1 MMNGG
6 MNCMMGG
13 GLMMTGMVLGLFLFL
28 GLVVAAGLAIVWLV
42 RRTQEPPRLAET
54 PHEILQRRFARGD
67 ITAEQYAQ
75 LKEHLRAQ

>member
-13 GLMMTGMVLGLFLFL
+13 GLMMAGMVVGLFLFL
-28 GLVVAAGLAIVWLV
+28 GLLVAGGLAIVWLL
-42 RRTQEPPRLAET
+42 RRTQEAPRPAET
-54 PHEILQRRFARGD
+54 PHEILQRRLARGE
-67 ITAEQYAQ
+67 INAEQYAQ

>member
-6 MNCMMGG
+6 MNCMMG
-13 GLMMTGMVLGLFLFL
+13 MVLGLFLFP

-42 RRTQEPPRLAET
+42 RRTQEPARPAET
-54 PHEILQRRFARGD
+54 SHEILQRRFARGE

-75 LKEHLRAQ
+75 